1 MDDFWGITILL
12 FIFLTLFVA
21 YIVRVNAY
29 YIKYH
34 LVRHERVRMT
44 DRFGTLKSG
53 DIILFIRH
61 THGFFN
67 SLFTGDLYT
76 HSGMVVERGGE
87 LFLSEAT
94 VDSHPN
100 PETGE
105 EEELPGTAHVI
116 PLMPRLKHYPGMLFL
131 MQLKRRLTPSQE
143 AILRERILEETPY
156 PSMVQFIKAIFRI
169 PVHRKARHCMEHVA
183 WLLDEMGLTP
193 DDLAENGDTLL
204 ETGFFRTS
212 REVTTLP
219 GRVLG
224 LGGTNEYGPIY
235 ELLFDAD
242 ARPPRA

>member
-1 MDDFWGITILL
+1 MDDFWGITTLL
-12 FIFLTLFVA
+12 FIILTLFVA
-21 YIVRVNAY
+21 FIVRVMVY
-29 YIKYH
+29 YKKYH

-53 DIILFIRH
+53 DIILFIGH
-61 THGFFN
+61 THGFTN

-76 HSGMVVERGGE
+76 HSGMVVELGGE

-94 VDSHPN
+94 VDSLPN
-100 PETGE
+100 PVTGE
-105 EEELPGTAHVI
+105 EEGLPETAQVN

-156 PSMVQFIKAIFRI
+156 PSMVQMIKAIFCI
-169 PVHRKARHCMEHVA
+169 PVHRKARHCMQHVA

-204 ETGFFRTS
+204 GTGFFHSS
-212 REVTTLP
+212 RVVTTLP
-219 GRVLG
+219 GRALG
-224 LGGTNEYGPIY
+224 PGGTNAYGPVY
-235 ELLFDAD
+235 ELLFDVGAL
-242 ARPPRA
+242 PLT